1 VPVGKPDNLQ
11 RIEGIGPK
19 ISTVLV
25 GAGIRTYEQL
35 ASTDVATL
43 SGVLRQGGLRSA
55 PSLATWG
62 AQAALLAKG
71 DDEGFAALTGEL
83 VAARRSR

>member
-1 VPVGKPDNLQ
+1 
-11 RIEGIGPK
+11 
-19 ISTVLV
+19 
-25 GAGIRTYEQL
+25 
-35 ASTDVATL
+35 VATL